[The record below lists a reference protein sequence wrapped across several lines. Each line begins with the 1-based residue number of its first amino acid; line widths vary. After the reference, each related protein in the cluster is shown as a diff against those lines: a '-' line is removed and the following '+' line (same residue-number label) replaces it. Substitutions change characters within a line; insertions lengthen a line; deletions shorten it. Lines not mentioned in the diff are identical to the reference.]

1 MKVSLIAALDE
12 KRGLGKGNELL
23 WRIPDD
29 LKNFKKL
36 TMGHYVLLGRKTF
49 ESIGKA
55 LPGRTLLVL
64 TRRRESIK
72 VPPDPNIITV
82 QSIEEAMDSVK
93 EWASD
98 LNRASII
105 HSNLTSI
112 HIVDV
117 TPFLRFEDDVFI
129 HIECMEENTLIHA
142 RSSSRVGVSDLG
154 VNPDRLDSLISHL
167 KLGGSSSHGC

>member
-1 MKVSLIAALDE
+1 MELSLRSPRSVIFAFFSIWIIGVAL
-12 KRGLGKGNELL
+12 
-23 WRIPDD
+23 
-29 LKNFKKL
+29 
-36 TMGHYVLLGRKTF
+36 
-49 ESIGKA
+49 
-55 LPGRTLLVL
+55 
-64 TRRRESIK
+64 IK
-72 VPPDPNIITV
+72 VASPAPDFSTTFPDECPYNSQNCSGFGIWNHRTEQTGPLV
-82 QSIEEAMDSVK
+82 FSGSIEEAMDSVK

>member
-1 MKVSLIAALDE
+1 
-12 KRGLGKGNELL
+12 
-23 WRIPDD
+23 
-29 LKNFKKL
+29 
-36 TMGHYVLLGRKTF
+36 
-49 ESIGKA
+49 
-55 LPGRTLLVL
+55 
-64 TRRRESIK
+64 
-72 VPPDPNIITV
+72 
-82 QSIEEAMDSVK
+82 MDSVK

-98 LNRASII
+98 LSRASII